1 MDSSYSSIPNTG
13 EIPQSNNNDHNY
25 SYSFHAENKVSIRLG
40 LVCLLNNTYSLLDYV
55 IVSSEKTQ
63 LKKLLIK
70 AKVISLKKIEMELKS
85 LFPNLQVTYAK

>member
-1 MDSSYSSIPNTG
+1 MNTSFEMDSSYSSIPNTG
-13 EIPQSNNNDHNY
+13 ELPQTNNDHNY
-25 SYSFHAENKVSIRLG
+25 SYSFQAENKVSIRLG

-85 LFPNLQVTYAK
+85 LFPNL